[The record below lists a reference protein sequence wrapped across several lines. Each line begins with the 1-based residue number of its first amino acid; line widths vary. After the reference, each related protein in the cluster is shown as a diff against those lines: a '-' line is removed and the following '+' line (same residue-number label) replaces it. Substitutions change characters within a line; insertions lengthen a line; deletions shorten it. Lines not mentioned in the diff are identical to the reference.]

1 MPSHLTRPIGNRRL
15 FECETCK
22 TMAHAWGMVW
32 IKSERRYEYT
42 CSPKCCGIAQAK
54 RQNADM
60 MGAHLARITAPQAL
74 P

>member
-1 MPSHLTRPIGNRRL
+1 
-15 FECETCK
+15 
-22 TMAHAWGMVW
+22 MAHAWGMVW